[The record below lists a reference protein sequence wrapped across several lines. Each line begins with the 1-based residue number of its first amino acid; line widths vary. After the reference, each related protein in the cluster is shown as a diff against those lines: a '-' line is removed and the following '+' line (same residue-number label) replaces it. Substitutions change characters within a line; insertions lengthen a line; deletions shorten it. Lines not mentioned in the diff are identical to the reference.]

1 MREDET
7 EEGII
12 VPNIRLRS
20 QPIQD
25 FSEEAAEIMIKD
37 MGFFDTEWNITGIG
51 FPNQYELGENGKV
64 VYDHASGLMWEQ
76 SGSDNMPYDEIKYY
90 IETLRVQQFAGYS
103 DWRLPTLE
111 EAMSLIEPVQNT
123 RGRYIDSIFDQTQ
136 QWIWTSDM
144 KPGFRAGIPWVV
156 YFDVGECN
164 GVAIVRGGAF
174 VRAVR

>member
-1 MREDET
+1 M
-7 EEGII
+7 
-12 VPNIRLRS
+12 LFRS
-20 QPIQD
+20 
-25 FSEEAAEIMIKD
+25 
-37 MGFFDTEWNITGIG
+37 
-51 FPNQYELGENGKV
+51 V

-123 RGRYIDSIFDQTQ
+123 KGRYIDSIFDQTQ